1 MLCPRTSQKRILLI
15 ECMTM
20 THTKRPFEKSKH
32 KRKDSYSCL
41 DLEQTLTH
49 WKSTKMNFQKNQ
61 RTFAISGHSFVDPV
75 HTVVSPCESKMFQEK
90 SGSLLIE
97 ILPMEN
103 FLIDLS
109 ITNQIFPVFIF
120 ARWILD
126 EHTMI
131 QKKVEFMKKQII
143 LLALCSSS
151 FFRNKN
157 RIQTKTKSK
166 EF

>member
-1 MLCPRTSQKRILLI
+1 
-15 ECMTM
+15 
-20 THTKRPFEKSKH
+20 
-32 KRKDSYSCL
+32 
-41 DLEQTLTH
+41 
-49 WKSTKMNFQKNQ
+49 MNFQKNQ

-131 QKKVEFMKKQII
+131 HYKKR
-143 LLALCSSS
+143 SSL
-151 FFRNKN
+151 
-157 RIQTKTKSK
+157 
-166 EF
+166 